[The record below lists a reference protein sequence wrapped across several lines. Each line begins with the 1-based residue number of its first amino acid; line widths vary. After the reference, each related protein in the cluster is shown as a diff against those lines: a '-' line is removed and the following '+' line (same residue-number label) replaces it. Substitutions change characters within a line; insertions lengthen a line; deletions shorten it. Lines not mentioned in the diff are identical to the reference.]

1 MACVGRCGI
10 YPTRPQFCRDY
21 PQVHDFIP
29 PGCTFSFIGAD
40 RHGSCQ
46 PEICQENICCAY
58 PREGGEP
65 EGTSLDELAGGEP
78 CKHLQWEE
86 MPAVKTASD
95 DEGPSILGQVY
106 QLIDR
111 AMKEW

>member
-1 MACVGRCGI
+1 
-10 YPTRPQFCRDY
+10 
-21 PQVHDFIP
+21 
-29 PGCTFSFIGAD
+29 
-40 RHGSCQ
+40 
-46 PEICQENICCAY
+46 
-58 PREGGEP
+58 
-65 EGTSLDELAGGEP
+65 
-78 CKHLQWEE
+78 